1 MADMVVGF
9 VNWLWDAFLA
19 LLVMLVNYFVDLIN
33 ATISYLPQI
42 AATAANS
49 LPTYTVPSPGQIID
63 QSGFL
68 SALNW
73 VLPISFFVNVLAMMV
88 AAYAAYHLFGP
99 ILRWLK
105 ILR

>member
-1 MADMVVGF
+1 MADMIVGF
-9 VNWLWDAFLA
+9 VNWLWDA
-19 LLVMLVNYFVDLIN
+19 LLSLLITLVNHIVDLIN
-33 ATISYLPQI
+33 ATISYLPQV
-42 AATAANS
+42 AATAANL
-49 LPTYTVPSPGQIID
+49 LPSYTVPSPGQIVD

-99 ILRWLK
+99 VLRWLK